1 MEKPVG
7 KGLESRLYKE
17 PSKLDDK
24 KIKEIDY
31 KVVKRRKET
40 FHREECTDGK

>member
-1 MEKPVG
+1 MI
-7 KGLESRLYKE
+7 
-17 PSKLDDK
+17 K

-40 FHREECTDGK
+40 FHREEYADGKWAHEKMFSFINH